1 MKKMRY
7 DWGNWPGFPN
17 FDLPPVFLA
26 PMAGITDLP
35 FRVIC
40 KEYGADVMI
49 TEMVSTRGLCYGDRK
64 TESLL
69 QVSPSEHPV
78 GVQLFG
84 NDPEFFSKAIERI
97 KDYPFDFINI
107 NMGCPTPK
115 IVKNGDGCALMK
127 EPALAGE
134 IIRESAKASK
144 VPVTVKIRKGWDEG
158 SVNAVEFSKMAESSG
173 AALVIIHGRTREQF
187 YSGKADWD
195 IIREVKEAVKIP
207 VIGNGDVFSA
217 EDALSMLERTGCD
230 GIMVGRGALG
240 NPFIFREIKHY
251 LKTGEK
257 LPKPTLEE
265 RKQVIY
271 RHLDLAL
278 EFHGEKVGLL
288 EMRKHIAWYL
298 KGLPHSSPVKQRIQK
313 SSDSDEIKSVLEEYF
328 AKLENAAG
336 QEVM

>member
-1 MKKMRY
+1 MKKMQV
-7 DWGNWPGFPN
+7 DWGNREGFPN
-17 FDLPPVFLA
+17 LDFPPIFLA

-35 FRVIC
+35 FRLIC
-40 KEYGADVMI
+40 KEFGADVVI
-49 TEMVSTRGLCYGDRK
+49 TEMVSTRGLCYGDKK

-69 QVSPSEHPV
+69 LVDPVEHPV

-84 NDPEFFSKAIERI
+84 NDPEFFCKAIEKI

-115 IVKNGDGCALMK
+115 IVKNGDGCALMR
-127 EPALAGE
+127 EPALARE
-134 IIRESAKASK
+134 IIRESVRASR
-144 VPVTVKIRKGWDEG
+144 VPVTVKIRKGWDDEH
-158 SVNAVEFSKMAESSG
+158 VNAVEFSKMAEESG
-173 AALVIIHGRTREQF
+173 AVMVIIHGRTREQF

-195 IIREVKEAVKIP
+195 IIREVKKAVSVP

-217 EDALSMLERTGCD
+217 EDALSMLEQTGCD
-230 GIMVGRGALG
+230 GVMVGRGALG

-265 RKQVIY
+265 RKLVIY

-278 EFHGEKVGLL
+278 NFHGEKIGLL

-298 KGLPHSSPVKQRIQK
+298 KGLPHSSAIKQKIQRSNK
-313 SSDSDEIKSVLEEYF
+313 VDEIKSLLEEYF
-328 AKLENAAG
+328 VRLRNAAG
-336 QEVM
+336 QEVI